1 MHSGTNKGQMI
12 SALETTFLGVKES
25 FFMALGAL
33 RTNKLR
39 SALTLLGIAVGVFS
53 IIGVMTAMGVIL
65 NSIEGGMSMLGSNTI
80 QIQKY
85 PMFEAG
91 DPQDQAQLR
100 NRKDIT
106 YEQGLRLKERA
117 SLASA
122 IGMFAFSNNGV
133 VVSCRGEK
141 TNPNISLSGRDIEG
155 FSANNWSIGEGRL
168 YTLEELASAKHVAV
182 LGADVV
188 KKIFPKSDPLGQK
201 VRVDGREFEVIG
213 VVQSRGQMMG
223 QGDNFV
229 VIPIST
235 FFDIYGKNQ
244 QVAIKVVAPTQSAL
258 ADCIEQARGILRT
271 VRHVA
276 PGDVDDF
283 YIWSNDSLITQ
294 FNDFTK
300 YFQLGVLLVSAI
312 ALLAAG
318 VGIMNIMLV
327 SVTERTREIGIRKAI
342 GARKNNILTQFVLEA
357 VVISEF
363 GGIIGILSGLFGGNL
378 VALYM
383 EIPPVIPVQWVMIGF
398 ISCSVVGIVFGVY
411 PAWKASNLD
420 PIESLR
426 YE

>member
-1 MHSGTNKGQMI
+1 ML
-12 SALETTFLGVKES
+12 SAFETTFLSVKES
-25 FFMALGAL
+25 FLMALSAL

-39 SALTLLGIAVGVFS
+39 SILTLLGIAVGVFS

-65 NSIEGGMSMLGSNTI
+65 NSIESGMSMLGSNTI

-106 YEQGLRLKERA
+106 YDQGLRLKERA

-122 IGMFAFSNNGV
+122 VGMFAFSNNGV
-133 VVSCRGEK
+133 VVVSLRGDK

-168 YTLEELASAKHVAV
+168 YTPEELASAKHVAV

-188 KKIFPKSDPLGQK
+188 KKIFPKSDPLGQRIK
-201 VRVDGREFEVIG
+201 VDGREFEVIG
-213 VVQSRGQMMG
+213 VVQSRGQLMG

-229 VIPIST
+229 VIPINT

-244 QVAIKVVAPTQSAL
+244 QVSIKVVAPTQSAL

-271 VRHVA
+271 VRHVS
-276 PGDVDDF
+276 PGDNDDF

-363 GGIIGILSGLFGGNL
+363 GGVIGILLGLFGGNL

-383 EIPPVIPVQWVMIGF
+383 NIPPVIPVQWVVIGF
-398 ISCSVVGIVFGVY
+398 LSCSVVGIVFGVY